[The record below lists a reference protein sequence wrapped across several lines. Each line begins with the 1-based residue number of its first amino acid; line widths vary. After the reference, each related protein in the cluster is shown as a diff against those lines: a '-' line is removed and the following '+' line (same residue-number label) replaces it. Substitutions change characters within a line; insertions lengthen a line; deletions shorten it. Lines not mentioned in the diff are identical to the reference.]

1 MLFADWLEDIGNAMM
16 QWYILVPMIV
26 VLLGLVGLMI
36 FMRMKK
42 KDDDE

>member
-1 MLFADWLEDIGNAMM
+1 MIFADWLDDIGGFML
-16 QWYILVPMIV
+16 QWYILVPMIL
-26 VLLGLVGLMI
+26 VLLGLVGVMI

>member
-1 MLFADWLEDIGNAMM
+1 MLFADWLDDIGGFML
-16 QWYILVPMIV
+16 QWYVLVPMIV

-42 KDDDE
+42 KDEDE

>member
-1 MLFADWLEDIGNAMM
+1 MLFADILEDAGNFMM

-26 VLLGLVGLMI
+26 VLLGLIGLMV
-36 FMRMKK
+36 FMRMRK